1 MTMRMHRC
9 AGLPLRRRTAL
20 LQAARLHSHEARL
33 RRTAAR
39 PPSLA
44 VLLHRAG
51 VHPRRAVHPRS
62 RAVLRRRPVR
72 AAVPRRPV
80 RHEIFQRSGP
90 PERFIFAGPPERF
103 FFAGPPERFI
113 FAGPPERFFFTG
125 PPERFFFTGPPERNQ
140 LPGSSER
147 QFYPESPER
156 LIVFRTQIFR
166 QYRHIRQQLF
176 CPSEQQRRSSA
187 PEQFFFLQQGNLYCA
202 CRRSGQQCPQQ
213 SFFTEQQRGKEKFER
228 NQDRTQLRFR
238 KHAPA

>member
-72 AAVPRRPV
+72 IHRARQSADLPEPRLLHSPARDLPAVRSARAVHLRRSVRAVLLHRSARAEPAPRYVRTAVLPRIARAAHRLPYADLPAVPPHPAAALLSV
-80 RHEIFQRSGP
+80 RTATAEQCARTILLLP
-90 PERFIFAGPPERF
+90 AGKP
-103 FFAGPPERFI
+103 
-113 FAGPPERFFFTG
+113 
-125 PPERFFFTGPPERNQ
+125 
-140 LPGSSER
+140 L
-147 QFYPESPER
+147 
-156 LIVFRTQIFR
+156 
-166 QYRHIRQQLF
+166 
-176 CPSEQQRRSSA
+176 
-187 PEQFFFLQQGNLYCA
+187 
-202 CRRSGQQCPQQ
+202 
-213 SFFTEQQRGKEKFER
+213 
-228 NQDRTQLRFR
+228 LRV
-238 KHAPA
+238 

>member
-72 AAVPRRPV
+72 IHRARQSADLPEPRLLHSPARDLPAVRSARAVHLHRSARAEPAPRFVRTAVLPRIARAAHRLPYADLPAVPPHPAAALLSV
-80 RHEIFQRSGP
+80 RTATAEQCARTILLP
-90 PERFIFAGPPERF
+90 P
-103 FFAGPPERFI
+103 
-113 FAGPPERFFFTG
+113 TG
-125 PPERFFFTGPPERNQ
+125 KP
-140 LPGSSER
+140 L
-147 QFYPESPER
+147 
-156 LIVFRTQIFR
+156 
-166 QYRHIRQQLF
+166 
-176 CPSEQQRRSSA
+176 
-187 PEQFFFLQQGNLYCA
+187 
-202 CRRSGQQCPQQ
+202 
-213 SFFTEQQRGKEKFER
+213 
-228 NQDRTQLRFR
+228 LRV
-238 KHAPA
+238 

>member
-20 LQAARLHSHEARL
+20 LQAARLHSHEARI

-80 RHEIFQRSGP
+80 RIHRARQSADLPEPRLLHSPARDLPAVRSARAEPAPRYVRTAVLPRIARAAHRLPYADLPAAP
-90 PERFIFAGPPERF
+90 PHPAAALLSVRTATEEQCARTILLPPAGKP
-103 FFAGPPERFI
+103 
-113 FAGPPERFFFTG
+113 
-125 PPERFFFTGPPERNQ
+125 
-140 LPGSSER
+140 L
-147 QFYPESPER
+147 
-156 LIVFRTQIFR
+156 
-166 QYRHIRQQLF
+166 
-176 CPSEQQRRSSA
+176 
-187 PEQFFFLQQGNLYCA
+187 
-202 CRRSGQQCPQQ
+202 
-213 SFFTEQQRGKEKFER
+213 
-228 NQDRTQLRFR
+228 LRV
-238 KHAPA
+238 

>member
-62 RAVLRRRPVR
+62 RAVVRRRPVR

-80 RHEIFQRSGP
+80 RIHRARQSADLPEPRLLHSPARDLPAVRSA
-90 PERFIFAGPPERF
+90 RAVH
-103 FFAGPPERFI
+103 
-113 FAGPPERFFFTG
+113 
-125 PPERFFFTGPPERNQ
+125 
-140 LPGSSER
+140 L
-147 QFYPESPER
+147 
-156 LIVFRTQIFR
+156 
-166 QYRHIRQQLF
+166 
-176 CPSEQQRRSSA
+176 RRSVRAVLLHRSA
-187 PEQFFFLQQGNLYCA
+187 RAEPAPRFVRTAVLPRIARAAHRLPYADLPAVPPHPAAALLSVRTATAEQCA
-202 CRRSGQQCPQQ
+202 RTILLPPA
-213 SFFTEQQRGKEKFER
+213 GKPL
-228 NQDRTQLRFR
+228 LRV
-238 KHAPA
+238 

>member
-80 RHEIFQRSGP
+80 RIHRARQSADLPEPRLLHSPARDLPAVRSA
-90 PERFIFAGPPERF
+90 RAVH
-103 FFAGPPERFI
+103 
-113 FAGPPERFFFTG
+113 
-125 PPERFFFTGPPERNQ
+125 
-140 LPGSSER
+140 L
-147 QFYPESPER
+147 
-156 LIVFRTQIFR
+156 
-166 QYRHIRQQLF
+166 
-176 CPSEQQRRSSA
+176 RRSARAVLLHRSA
-187 PEQFFFLQQGNLYCA
+187 RAEPAPRFVRTAVLPRIARAAHRLPYADLPAVPPHPAAALLSVRTATAEQCA
-202 CRRSGQQCPQQ
+202 RTILLPPA
-213 SFFTEQQRGKEKFER
+213 GKPL
-228 NQDRTQLRFR
+228 LRV
-238 KHAPA
+238 

>member
-72 AAVPRRPV
+72 IHRARQSADLPEPRLLHSPARDLPAVRSARAVHLRRSARAEPAPRFVRTAVLPRIARAAHRLPYADLPAVPPHPAAALLSV
-80 RHEIFQRSGP
+80 RTATAEQCARTILLP
-90 PERFIFAGPPERF
+90 PAGKP
-103 FFAGPPERFI
+103 
-113 FAGPPERFFFTG
+113 
-125 PPERFFFTGPPERNQ
+125 
-140 LPGSSER
+140 L
-147 QFYPESPER
+147 
-156 LIVFRTQIFR
+156 
-166 QYRHIRQQLF
+166 
-176 CPSEQQRRSSA
+176 
-187 PEQFFFLQQGNLYCA
+187 
-202 CRRSGQQCPQQ
+202 
-213 SFFTEQQRGKEKFER
+213 
-228 NQDRTQLRFR
+228 LRV
-238 KHAPA
+238 

>member
-72 AAVPRRPV
+72 IHRARQSADLPEPRLLHSLARDLPAVRSARAVLLRRSARAEPAPRFVRTAVLPRIARAAHRLPYADLPAVPPHPAAALLSV
-80 RHEIFQRSGP
+80 RTATAEQCARTILLP
-90 PERFIFAGPPERF
+90 P
-103 FFAGPPERFI
+103 
-113 FAGPPERFFFTG
+113 TG
-125 PPERFFFTGPPERNQ
+125 KP
-140 LPGSSER
+140 L
-147 QFYPESPER
+147 
-156 LIVFRTQIFR
+156 
-166 QYRHIRQQLF
+166 
-176 CPSEQQRRSSA
+176 
-187 PEQFFFLQQGNLYCA
+187 
-202 CRRSGQQCPQQ
+202 
-213 SFFTEQQRGKEKFER
+213 
-228 NQDRTQLRFR
+228 LRV
-238 KHAPA
+238 

>member
-80 RHEIFQRSGP
+80 RIHRARQSADLPEPRLLHSPARDLPAVRSA
-90 PERFIFAGPPERF
+90 RAVH
-103 FFAGPPERFI
+103 
-113 FAGPPERFFFTG
+113 
-125 PPERFFFTGPPERNQ
+125 
-140 LPGSSER
+140 L
-147 QFYPESPER
+147 
-156 LIVFRTQIFR
+156 
-166 QYRHIRQQLF
+166 
-176 CPSEQQRRSSA
+176 RRSVRAVLLHRSA
-187 PEQFFFLQQGNLYCA
+187 RAEPAPRFVRTAVLPRIARAAHRLPYADLPAVPPHPAAALLSVRTATAEQCA
-202 CRRSGQQCPQQ
+202 RTILLPP
-213 SFFTEQQRGKEKFER
+213 TGKPL
-228 NQDRTQLRFR
+228 LRV
-238 KHAPA
+238 

>member
-80 RHEIFQRSGP
+80 RIHRARQSADLPEPRLLHSPARDLPAVRSA
-90 PERFIFAGPPERF
+90 RAVH
-103 FFAGPPERFI
+103 
-113 FAGPPERFFFTG
+113 
-125 PPERFFFTGPPERNQ
+125 
-140 LPGSSER
+140 L
-147 QFYPESPER
+147 
-156 LIVFRTQIFR
+156 
-166 QYRHIRQQLF
+166 
-176 CPSEQQRRSSA
+176 RRSARAVLLHRSA
-187 PEQFFFLQQGNLYCA
+187 RAEPAPRYVRTAVLPRIARAAHRLPYADLPAVPPHPAAALLSVRTATAEQCA
-202 CRRSGQQCPQQ
+202 RTILLPPA
-213 SFFTEQQRGKEKFER
+213 GKPL
-228 NQDRTQLRFR
+228 LRV
-238 KHAPA
+238 

>member
-80 RHEIFQRSGP
+80 RIHRARQSADLPEPRLLHSPARDLPAVRSA
-90 PERFIFAGPPERF
+90 RAVH
-103 FFAGPPERFI
+103 
-113 FAGPPERFFFTG
+113 
-125 PPERFFFTGPPERNQ
+125 
-140 LPGSSER
+140 L
-147 QFYPESPER
+147 
-156 LIVFRTQIFR
+156 
-166 QYRHIRQQLF
+166 
-176 CPSEQQRRSSA
+176 RRSARAVLLHRSA
-187 PEQFFFLQQGNLYCA
+187 RAEPAPRYVRTAVLPRIARAAHRLPYADLPAAPPHPAAALLSVRTATAEQCA
-202 CRRSGQQCPQQ
+202 RTILLPPA
-213 SFFTEQQRGKEKFER
+213 GKPL
-228 NQDRTQLRFR
+228 LRV
-238 KHAPA
+238 

>member
-72 AAVPRRPV
+72 AAVSRRPV
-80 RHEIFQRSGP
+80 RIHRARQSADLPEPRLLHSPARDLPAVRSA
-90 PERFIFAGPPERF
+90 RAVH
-103 FFAGPPERFI
+103 
-113 FAGPPERFFFTG
+113 
-125 PPERFFFTGPPERNQ
+125 
-140 LPGSSER
+140 L
-147 QFYPESPER
+147 
-156 LIVFRTQIFR
+156 
-166 QYRHIRQQLF
+166 
-176 CPSEQQRRSSA
+176 RRSVRAVLLHRSA
-187 PEQFFFLQQGNLYCA
+187 RAEPAPRFVRTAVLPRIARAAHRLPYADLPAVPPHPAAALLSVRTATAEQCA
-202 CRRSGQQCPQQ
+202 RTILLPPA
-213 SFFTEQQRGKEKFER
+213 GKPL
-228 NQDRTQLRFR
+228 LRV
-238 KHAPA
+238 

>member
-62 RAVLRRRPVR
+62 RAVLRRRSVR

-80 RHEIFQRSGP
+80 RIHRARQSADLPEPRLLHSPARDLPAVRSA
-90 PERFIFAGPPERF
+90 RAVH
-103 FFAGPPERFI
+103 
-113 FAGPPERFFFTG
+113 
-125 PPERFFFTGPPERNQ
+125 
-140 LPGSSER
+140 L
-147 QFYPESPER
+147 
-156 LIVFRTQIFR
+156 
-166 QYRHIRQQLF
+166 
-176 CPSEQQRRSSA
+176 RRSVRAVLLHRSA
-187 PEQFFFLQQGNLYCA
+187 RAEPAPRFVRTAVLPRIARAAHRLPYADLPAVPPHPAAALLSVRTATAEQCA
-202 CRRSGQQCPQQ
+202 RTILLPPA
-213 SFFTEQQRGKEKFER
+213 GKPL
-228 NQDRTQLRFR
+228 LRV
-238 KHAPA
+238 

>member
-80 RHEIFQRSGP
+80 RIHRARQSADLPEPRLLHSPARDLPAVRSARAVHLHRSARAVLLHRSARAEPAPRFVRTAVLPRIARAAHRLPYTDLPAVP
-90 PERFIFAGPPERF
+90 PHPAAALLSVRTATAEQCARTILLPPAGKP
-103 FFAGPPERFI
+103 
-113 FAGPPERFFFTG
+113 
-125 PPERFFFTGPPERNQ
+125 
-140 LPGSSER
+140 L
-147 QFYPESPER
+147 
-156 LIVFRTQIFR
+156 
-166 QYRHIRQQLF
+166 
-176 CPSEQQRRSSA
+176 
-187 PEQFFFLQQGNLYCA
+187 
-202 CRRSGQQCPQQ
+202 
-213 SFFTEQQRGKEKFER
+213 
-228 NQDRTQLRFR
+228 LRV
-238 KHAPA
+238 